1 MTEQYIQMLAALG
14 GVVLLIILFGY
25 LMKKRQIRSGVLI
38 NVVSYHPFGPRKG
51 VAALKMGREV
61 LLLGI
66 TQNDIKLLKAF
77 NENDFE
83 EKTTAE
89 INTKIRM
96 LKNMK
101 ERLNESK

>member
-1 MTEQYIQMLAALG
+1 MTQQYIQMIAVLG
-14 GVVLLIILFGY
+14 GVILLIILFGY
-25 LMKKRQIRSGVLI
+25 LMKKKQTKSGVLI

-66 TQNDIKLLKAF
+66 TQNDIKLLKSF
-77 NENDFE
+77 SENEFE
-83 EKTTAE
+83 EKSTAE

-96 LKNMK
+96 LKSMK

>member
-1 MTEQYIQMLAALG
+1 MTEQYIQMIAALG
-14 GVVLLIILFGY
+14 GVILLIILFGY
-25 LMKKRQIRSGVLI
+25 LMKKRQTKSGVLI
-38 NVVSYHPFGPRKG
+38 NVVSYQPFGPRKG

-66 TQNDIKLLKAF
+66 TQNDIKLLKTF
-77 NENDFE
+77 NENEFE

-101 ERLNESK
+101 ERLNES